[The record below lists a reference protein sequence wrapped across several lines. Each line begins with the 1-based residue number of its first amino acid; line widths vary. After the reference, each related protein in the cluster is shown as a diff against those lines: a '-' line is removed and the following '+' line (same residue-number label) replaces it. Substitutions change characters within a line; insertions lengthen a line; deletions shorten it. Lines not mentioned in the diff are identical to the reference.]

1 VFIAERKMVL
11 KVHKISNEKIERI
24 ENSVNSIGS
33 QSFNN
38 DTASFLKTIKE
49 RGQSSVYQVFT
60 IDEDDVLG
68 FALLSVIGT
77 EAEILQIAVDKKI
90 RKRGIGTKLMKDVI
104 KWCADNSVRSMYLE
118 VRRSN
123 RGAVELYKKMSF
135 EVIGNRKD
143 YYDDPIEDALIMTR
157 RVCCHT

>member
-1 VFIAERKMVL
+1 
-11 KVHKISNEKIERI
+11 
-24 ENSVNSIGS
+24 
-33 QSFNN
+33 
-38 DTASFLKTIKE
+38 
-49 RGQSSVYQVFT
+49 
-60 IDEDDVLG
+60 
-68 FALLSVIGT
+68 
-77 EAEILQIAVDKKI
+77 
-90 RKRGIGTKLMKDVI
+90 MKDVI